1 MGKYLLSN
9 RVRYEVPVQLFEG
22 GQLRTLFLQPK
33 MVQEIAAESITPMMR
48 IQERRKEIRLTEV
61 PGIPETEGVSVSTL
75 GMSVAVPE
83 KPEKGSKRHRVSKD
97 ILQQEQQTDA
107 PETAP
112 EESFGGLDS
121 PVGDKEVG

>member
-9 RVRYEVPVQLFEG
+9 RVGYEVPVQLLVNG
-22 GQLRTLFLQPK
+22 SLRTVFLQPK
-33 MVQEIAAESITPMMR
+33 MVLEVEGASITSMVR
-48 IQERRKEIRLTEV
+48 VQERRMEIRLTEV
-61 PGIPETEGVSVSTL
+61 PVVPVPEDVSVSTL
-75 GMSVAVPE
+75 GMSVAMEQKAE
-83 KPEKGSKRHRVSKD
+83 KVSKRSKVSKD

-121 PVGDKEVG
+121 PIGDKEVG